1 MAKSLVIVESPSKAR
16 TISQYL
22 GNDYDV
28 IATVGHIKNLPGNK
42 LGVDIRRNF
51 NPEYVVIDGKKE
63 IIEKLKKASLKTNEI
78 YIATDPDRE
87 GEAIAW
93 HISEE
98 IKNESNE
105 IKRVLFNEITKEG
118 VLEGINH
125 PMGIDQDKVQ
135 AQQARRVMD
144 RLVGYKVSP
153 FLWKT
158 IYSGLSA
165 GRVQSV
171 ALRLICERQ
180 EDIDSFVPEEYWSIT
195 VTLKEKKVEPFD
207 SELFKI
213 EGKDFK
219 IPNEKNVK
227 EHIKN
232 IRKGEFVVRSINKK
246 KLNRRP
252 APPFTTSTMQQDA
265 SRRFGMSIS
274 RIMLIAQQLYEGI
287 EIGRGEIVGLI
298 TYMRTDSTRIADKA
312 IKDVRNYIYNSYGK
326 DYIPQKPRIFK
337 KSKKIQDAHEA
348 IRPTSFSLPPQK
360 VKKYLDKDQFRLYE
374 LIWNRFVACQMSDAV
389 IEQTQVDIT
398 CGDYLFRTTVS
409 EILFMGFLQIYE
421 EFKEDKSE
429 EPKVKL
435 PPGLRVGMVLDL
447 VKIIP
452 KQHFTKPPPW
462 YTESS
467 LVKELD
473 SNGIGRPSTYSII
486 ISNIIQR
493 KYIEKKERKLHPTEL
508 GVTVNKI
515 LTSNFPEIFNVMF
528 TSRMEEELDEI
539 EAGKK
544 DSIKVLKDFYN
555 PFVKLLEKVDSK
567 RAEIKN
573 ELEEHTGN
581 KCELCGKEM
590 VIKWGKHGRF
600 YACSGFPECKNTK
613 PIEPKKSVTVDEKCP
628 QCSSNLVKK
637 EGRYGEFLACSNY
650 PECKFTRPI
659 KSFEPVEVDE
669 KCPKCGSSLVIRNG
683 RYGKFLACSN
693 YPDCKYIGN
702 LKLGIKCP
710 KEQCDG
716 EIVQKLS
723 RKKRQKFYGC
733 SNYPKCDFVS
743 WYLIENKTCI
753 NCGNNYLEIRRNS
766 ENGEYRKCPKCG
778 KEFGV

>member
-1 MAKSLVIVESPSKAR
+1 MAKSLVIVESPSKAK

-28 IATVGHIKNLPGNK
+28 IATVGHIKNLPGK
-42 LGVDIRRNF
+42 RLGVNIKRDF
-51 NPEYVVIDGKKE
+51 NPEYVTIEGKEKVIKQ
-63 IIEKLKKASLKTNEI
+63 LKKASLKKDEI

-98 IKNESNE
+98 IKNENE
-105 IKRVLFNEITKEG
+105 QINRVLFNEITREAI
-118 VLEGINH
+118 LEGINH
-125 PMGIDQDKVQ
+125 PTEINQDKVH

-171 ALRLICERQ
+171 ALRLICERE
-180 EDIDSFVPEEYWSIT
+180 EDINSFVPEEYWSIT
-195 VTLKEKKVEPFD
+195 ATLKEKKVEPFD
-207 SELFKI
+207 SELYKI

-219 IPNEKNVK
+219 IPNEKKVK
-227 EHIKN
+227 EYIKN
-232 IRKGEFVVRSINKK
+232 IKKGEFVVRSINKK

-252 APPFTTSTMQQDA
+252 APPFTTSTMQQEA
-265 SRRFGMSIS
+265 SKRFGMSIS
-274 RIMLIAQQLYEGI
+274 RIMLVAQQLYEGVEI
-287 EIGRGEIVGLI
+287 EKGESVGLI

-312 IKDVRNYIYNSYGK
+312 IKDVRTYIYNSYGK
-326 DYIPQKPRIFK
+326 DYVPQKPRIFK
-337 KSKKIQDAHEA
+337 KGKKIQDAHEA
-348 IRPTSFSLPPQK
+348 IRPTYFSLPPQK
-360 VKKYLDKDQFRLYE
+360 VKKYLDKEQFRLYE
-374 LIWNRFVACQMSDAV
+374 LIWNRFVACQMSDTV
-389 IEQTQVDIT
+389 IEQTQVNIT
-398 CGDYLFRTTVS
+398 SGDYLFRTTVS
-409 EILFMGFLQIYE
+409 EILFMGFLQVYE

-473 SNGIGRPSTYSII
+473 LNGIGRPSTYSII
-486 ISNIIQR
+486 ISNVIQR
-493 KYIEKKERKLHPTEL
+493 KYIEKKERKLRPTEL
-508 GVTVNKI
+508 GITVNKI
-515 LTSNFPEIFNVMF
+515 LTSNFPEIFSVMF
-528 TSRMEEELDEI
+528 TSKMEEELDEI

-544 DSIKVLKDFYN
+544 DAVEVLKDFYD
-555 PFVKLLEKVDSK
+555 PFVKLLEKVDLK

-573 ELEEHTGN
+573 ELEEHTGE

-600 YACSGFPECKNTK
+600 YACSGFPGCKNTK
-613 PIEPKKSVTVDEKCP
+613 PVKPKKYVPVDVKCP
-628 QCSSNLVKK
+628 KCGSNLVKK
-637 EGRYGEFLACSNY
+637 NGRYGEFLACSNY
-650 PECKFTRPI
+650 PECKYTENI
-659 KSFEPVEVDE
+659 
-669 KCPKCGSSLVIRNG
+669 
-683 RYGKFLACSN
+683 
-693 YPDCKYIGN
+693 
-702 LKLGIKCP
+702 KLGIKCP
-710 KEQCDG
+710 EEQCNG

-723 RKKRQKFYGC
+723 RKKKQKFYGC

-753 NCGNNYLEIRRNS
+753 NCGNSYLEIRRNS

-778 KEFGV
+778 REFDNF